1 MSRSWSAALP
11 RFANPILPGFNP
23 DPSIVAVDGWYYL
36 ATSSFEYLP
45 GLPIYRSRDLVEWD
59 VIGHVVDRPGQ
70 LQMENVPT
78 GGGAFAPTLRYRDG
92 LFYLVVTDAMGR
104 GTLIFT
110 AADPTGPWSDGLV
123 VESVE
128 GIDPDLAWDE
138 DGTCFMT
145 YSGSVGNTESGQ
157 QKHGIKQLKIDL
169 QSGEAL
175 SEATVLW
182 SGTGL
187 MFPEA
192 PHLYQVG
199 SWWYLL
205 LAEGGTERGHA
216 ISVARSEKPDGP
228 FVGNPSN
235 PIMSASGTAR
245 QIQNTGHADFL
256 QCFDGLW
263 KAVLLGMH
271 TQGETR
277 AFSPLGRQTFMTD
290 VDWVDGWPEMHVVTP
305 GEPAE
310 GVLFSDT
317 FEASSLGRD
326 WVGVRQRPGDV
337 SSLEDDNLVLEAT
350 GHSMDSSHPTFVGIR
365 QQQQYSTIETV
376 LTDRAITDR
385 VTTDGVTAD
394 GVTTDGVISGSAHAD
409 DGEGAGDPATVAG
422 SGGVGGLTLRYDE
435 HHHFD
440 VEVDGDQVTA
450 RACLATIS
458 TSASVV
464 VPNGP
469 ITLYMSMSRPE
480 PRSSLRY
487 TCDLVALGWVDAA
500 GERHEIAQYDG
511 RFLAAET
518 MCSFTGR
525 VAGLYC
531 SSGTVRFE
539 SYCETA

>member
-1 MSRSWSAALP
+1 MASMSRFWSAALSCSP
-11 RFANPILPGFNP
+11 NPLLPGFNP
-23 DPSIVAVDGWYYL
+23 DPSIIAVNGWYYL

-45 GLPIYRSRDLVEWD
+45 GLPIYRSKDLVEWD

-78 GGGAFAPTLRYRDG
+78 GGGAFAPTLRFRDG
-92 LFYLVVTDAMGR
+92 VFYLVVTDAMGR

-110 AADPTGPWSDGLV
+110 ATDPSGPWSDGLV

-145 YSGSVGNTESGQ
+145 YSGLLGNAESGQ

-205 LAEGGTERGHA
+205 LAEGGTERGHT

-245 QIQNTGHADFL
+245 QIQNTGHADFVR
-256 QCFDGLW
+256 CFDGSW

-277 AFSPLGRQTFMTD
+277 AFSPLGRQTFITD
-290 VDWVDGWPEMHVVTP
+290 VDWVDSWPEMQVVTP
-305 GEPAE
+305 GDPAD
-310 GVLFSDT
+310 GVLFCDT
-317 FEASSLGRD
+317 FEASSLGHE
-326 WVGVRQRPGDV
+326 WVGVRQMPGDV
-337 SSLEDDNLVLEAT
+337 SSMEDGQLVLEGT
-350 GHSMDSSHPTFVGIR
+350 GRSMGSSHPTFVGIR

-376 LTDRAITDR
+376 IADRA
-385 VTTDGVTAD
+385 
-394 GVTTDGVISGSAHAD
+394 SA
-409 DGEGAGDPATVAG
+409 
-422 SGGVGGLTLRYDE
+422 GVGGLTIRYDE

-440 VEVDGDQVTA
+440 VEIEGNQVTA

-464 VPNGP
+464 VPDGSV
-469 ITLYMSMSRPE
+469 TLYVSMSRPE
-480 PRSSLRY
+480 PRSLLRY

-500 GERHEIAQYDG
+500 GERHEIAQFDG

-531 SSGTVRFE
+531 STGTLRFE
-539 SYCETA
+539 SYIETA